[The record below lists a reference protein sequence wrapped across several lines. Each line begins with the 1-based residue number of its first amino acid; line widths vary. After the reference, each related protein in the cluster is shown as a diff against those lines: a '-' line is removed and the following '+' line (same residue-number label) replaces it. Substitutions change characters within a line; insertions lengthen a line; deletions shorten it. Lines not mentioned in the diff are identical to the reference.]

1 MKVLF
6 VIIIIVVILFA
17 LILLD
22 IFMGRAS
29 YRKNAYEPVFSKK
42 KSDIELIHCGADLVE
57 RMMKDIR
64 QAASSVHVM
73 FFIMKNDEVS
83 HNMYTLLK
91 TKAKAGVS
99 VYLLLDWA
107 GCRAIK
113 KTALKTMKNAGVHVH
128 VMNRPRFPYFFFHM
142 QKRNHRKISVI
153 DGKIGYIGG
162 FNIAEEYLGKKA
174 KFGNWEDYHLRMKGE
189 GVHDLQTLFASDL
202 KRNTGIELG
211 LDVWPKLPQGN
222 ISHKIYATDGYSL
235 ENMYLAN
242 IAQAK
247 DRLTICTPYYIPT
260 KSLQQALVKARK
272 NGVAVTI
279 IVPMKSDHPLV
290 REAAF
295 TYYSELLDAGCLIY
309 RFYQGFYHVKALIID
324 DHFSIIGTA
333 NFDQRSFFLNEE
345 VNVEID
351 DKAFTKE
358 VYATI
363 EEDIKR
369 SELLTKDNFK
379 KRTFRQRPAEWLGRA
394 LSYFL

>member
-1 MKVLF
+1 MKIFF
-6 VIIIIVVILFA
+6 VILIIVIILLAFILF
-17 LILLD
+17 D
-22 IFMGRAS
+22 IFMGYAV
-29 YRKNAYEPVFSKK
+29 YKKNAYEPVFSKK

-57 RMMKDIR
+57 RMMEDIR
-64 QAASSVHVM
+64 QAISSVHMM

-83 HNMYTLLK
+83 HNMFTLLK
-91 TKAKAGVS
+91 EKANSGVS
-99 VYLLLDWA
+99 VYLLLDWS
-107 GCRAIK
+107 GSQKIK
-113 KTALKTMKNAGVHVH
+113 KPALKTLKNAGVHVH
-128 VMNRPRFPYFFFHM
+128 FLNKPRFPFFFFHI
-142 QKRNHRKISVI
+142 QKRNHRKITVI

-202 KRNTGIELG
+202 KRNTGIEMG
-211 LDVWPKLPQGN
+211 SKVCPKLQQGN

-247 DRLTICTPYYIPT
+247 NRLTICTPYYIP
-260 KSLQQALVKARK
+260 SRPLREALLNARK
-272 NGVAVTI
+272 NGVSVRI

-309 RFYQGFYHVKALIID
+309 RYYQGFYHAKAVIID
-324 DHFSIIGTA
+324 DHLSIIGTA
-333 NFDQRSFFLNEE
+333 NFDKRSLFLNEE

-351 DKAFTKE
+351 DEAFTGE

-363 EEDIKR
+363 NEDMKK
-369 SELLTKDNFK
+369 SELLTKKAFSS
-379 KRTFRQRPAEWLGRA
+379 RTFRQRPAEWLGRA